1 MRVSREVIGIAGAVV
16 GVATAGLTV
25 AGVISSHRR
34 AAARRPDRYAGEPL
48 GRLKPDR
55 TRTVAADDGVPLHV
69 EEVDPADG
77 GKPELTVVLAHGLA
91 LSTRCWHFQR
101 RDLAASTDPRV
112 RQVLYDQR
120 GHGRSGR
127 PSDDSCT
134 IEQLGR
140 DLDSVIR
147 SVAPDGP
154 LVLIGH
160 SMGGMSIMALAEQR
174 PELFAERVL
183 GVVLIATSAGEVG
196 RKGLPRPILS
206 RHNPLTRTVGEVA
219 SWQPEIVDW
228 IRTAGDGLT
237 RQGVRRLAFGD
248 RSVPASLV
256 DFMVEMLAV
265 TPVPVLTDFV
275 PTLGTHDRYAAL
287 AGLRHCH
294 TVLISGDKDRI
305 TPYQHTERMA
315 AELPDADLFRV
326 YGAGHMV
333 MLEEPELVDEEL
345 GELLRRCAA
354 LRHGLRAGL
363 RRRWRKG
370 MRA

>member
-1 MRVSREVIGIAGAVV
+1 MKLSKEVIGIAGAVV

-25 AGVISSHRR
+25 AGVIQSRR
-34 AAARRPDRYAGEPL
+34 RSAADRDDPYADEPL
-48 GRLKPDR
+48 GELKPDR
-55 TRTVAADDGVPLHV
+55 TRTVAAEDGLPLSV

-77 GKPELTVVLAHGLA
+77 GRAEITVIEVHGLA
-91 LSTRCWHFQR
+91 LSRRCWHFQR
-101 RDLAASTDPRV
+101 RDLAKLTEPRV

-127 PSDDSCT
+127 PADDSCT

-147 SVAPDGP
+147 SVAPEGLLL
-154 LVLIGH
+154 LVGH

-174 PELFAERVL
+174 PELFAERVC
-183 GVVLIATSAGEVG
+183 GVALIATSAGEVG

-219 SWQPEIVDW
+219 SWQPEVVDW
-228 IRTAGDGLT
+228 IRTAGGGLT

-248 RSVPASLV
+248 HSVPGSLV
-256 DFMVEMLAV
+256 DFMVRMLAV

-287 AGLRHCH
+287 AGLRHCE
-294 TVLISGDKDRI
+294 TVVIGGDRDRLIPYPHAERI
-305 TPYQHTERMA
+305 A
-315 AELPDADLFRV
+315 AELPDARLLRV
-326 YGAGHMV
+326 FGAGHMV
-333 MLEEPELVDEEL
+333 MLEEPVLVTEELV
-345 GELLRRCAA
+345 GLLRRCAA
-354 LRHGLRAGL
+354 SLRVS
-363 RRRWRKG
+363 RRRKRK
-370 MRA
+370 